1 MKATNFII
9 IIAFSIIMFSCGDPT
24 RSQLDEIAKD
34 TEKIELYVGNTAL
47 LHEMLRQGIAE
58 GKPLVTFTNK
68 DNIAGNLLKYISD
81 EATPEYKCGSDGMFK
96 FIAGGKVIFE
106 LEFKLSKDCRHF
118 AFAADGKAQFR
129 KITPEGLKYFSEMLK
144 VDGM

>member
-1 MKATNFII
+1 MKVLNFII
-9 IIAFSIIMFSCGDPT
+9 FTLLAILLVACGDPSK
-24 RSQLDEIAKD
+24 SQLDEIASS
-34 TEKIELYVGNTAL
+34 TEKIELYISNTAL
-47 LHEMLRQGIAE
+47 LDEMLRQGLVE

-96 FIAGGKVIFE
+96 FIAAGKVIFE
-106 LEFKLSKDCRHF
+106 LEFKLNKDCRHF

-129 KITPEGLKYFSEMLK
+129 KITPEGLQYFSKMLK